1 MQVIQAP
8 HHLQGGY
15 MPKKKLTKTQVKKKL
30 KQGYGIAYDL
40 FIDKFGQPDS
50 NVNISKEKLMEVNN
64 IFVNAFK
71 RLK

>member
-1 MQVIQAP
+1 
-8 HHLQGGY
+8 
-15 MPKKKLTKTQVKKKL
+15 MPKKKLTKAQVKKKL

>member
-1 MQVIQAP
+1 MQVIQAQ
-8 HHLQGGY
+8 HRLQGGY

-30 KQGYGIAYDL
+30 TQGYGIAYDL